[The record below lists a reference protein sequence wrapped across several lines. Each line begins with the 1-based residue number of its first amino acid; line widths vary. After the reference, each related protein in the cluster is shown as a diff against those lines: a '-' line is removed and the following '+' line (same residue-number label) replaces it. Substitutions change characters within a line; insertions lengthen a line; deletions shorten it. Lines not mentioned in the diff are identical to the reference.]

1 MARRLPAI
9 HMNFSRSRQ
18 YVSLYYVQIKA
29 AQYLFTSTANIYIK
43 EVVMPLTNNKAGFFH
58 VGIVFLITWHNIY
71 TDEITNSFFK
81 HYIYYQ
87 KTIQYRT
94 V

>member
-1 MARRLPAI
+1 
-9 HMNFSRSRQ
+9 
-18 YVSLYYVQIKA
+18 
-29 AQYLFTSTANIYIK
+29 
-43 EVVMPLTNNKAGFFH
+43 MPLTNNKAGLFH

-87 KTIQYRT
+87 KTLQYHT